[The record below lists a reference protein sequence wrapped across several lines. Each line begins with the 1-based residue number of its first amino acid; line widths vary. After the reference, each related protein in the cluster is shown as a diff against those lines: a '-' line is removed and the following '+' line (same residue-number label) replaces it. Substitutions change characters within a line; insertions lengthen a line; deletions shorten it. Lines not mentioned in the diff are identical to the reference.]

1 MLNKWNEG
9 ALGVMQVA
17 GNEVNIAA
25 VASASAGE
33 VDVIVLPK
41 GCIINKTVVEVVEAF
56 DCGSPAFSV
65 GYNASADNLVPS
77 ASVTAGETGFYQNGT
92 TVMYHTGAQTTVK
105 AKLSRTGAVGSA
117 GKANVWVEFYRVEA
131 E

>member
-1 MLNKWNEG
+1 MLNKWNQG

-17 GNEVNIAA
+17 GNEIKVAA

-41 GCIINKTVVEVVEAF
+41 GCIINKTVVEVVEGF
-56 DCGSPAFSV
+56 DCGTPALSV

-77 ASVTAGETGFYQNGT
+77 ASVTASTAGFYQNGT
-92 TVMYHTGAQTTVK
+92 TVMYHTPAATTVK
-105 AKLSRTGAVGSA
+105 AKLGRTGAAGAA
-117 GKANVWVEFYRVEA
+117 GKANVYVEFYRA
-131 E
+131 NA